1 MNKKLIIVGAF
12 HEMIELCENA
22 GYDIVGIIDNEKKKE
37 FLSYPIIGK
46 DEEAE
51 SLYAKYKDISLVISP
66 DAPLIREKLVNL
78 YLKIGFN
85 IETVISPTA
94 MISKY
99 ATIGKGVVIQTGV
112 NVSAF
117 TEIKDFVK
125 LNTQCNIMH
134 DSVIGD
140 YTTVAPNA
148 VVLGRIHI
156 GGKCYVGANATILPE
171 LTIGDEVIVGAGA
184 VVTKDIQNNQKVKGI
199 PAK

>member
-1 MNKKLIIVGAF
+1 
-12 HEMIELCENA
+12 
-22 GYDIVGIIDNEKKKE
+22 
-37 FLSYPIIGK
+37 
-46 DEEAE
+46 
-51 SLYAKYKDISLVISP
+51 
-66 DAPLIREKLVNL
+66 
-78 YLKIGFN
+78 
-85 IETVISPTA
+85 
-94 MISKY
+94 
-99 ATIGKGVVIQTGV
+99 
-112 NVSAF
+112 
-117 TEIKDFVK
+117 
-125 LNTQCNIMH
+125 MH